1 MTQHP
6 MTDEFIAQRW
16 PDNDTPDGR
25 EEIRLQFDALM
36 DQINRSSVTLFPRWP
51 DAMAAVVIEKTRTLP
66 DRINGLKAAL
76 AGIPPHLL
84 KYQWKADERPHF
96 GNKSVR
102 VEPTDIA
109 GDDGHGF
116 GRQWIARVNHV
127 SKNYVGTL
135 ANFIAAANPDT
146 VGMMIARIEH
156 LESILTERSAD
167 AAEAHRMDARFEA
180 EALANR
186 AGIDIGDDRHMFI
199 DDLAETLNRFSARP
213 VAPAQPDIAALET
226 QLKHLITT
234 RPKKAALAAV
244 DDDMRMWFVA
254 QLTGTA
260 SGRVPLTEIE
270 AMVSRHLMAVPV
282 PQLPELFAQT
292 LDAAIWE
299 DEDKLTP
306 EEAWTILCETPD
318 ITSPAEYP
326 DHALITLEQL
336 RNYMERAHAAPEGW
350 QIVPKEPTGEMK
362 TAGLKTTG
370 MPENTYRDMLAAARG
385 EAIDEDAWL

>member
-1 MTQHP
+1 MKDHP
-6 MTDEFIAQRW
+6 NHPVTDEFIAQRW
-16 PDNDTPDGR
+16 PEIDTPEGR
-25 EEIRLQFDALM
+25 GEIRRQFDALM
-36 DQINRSSVTLFPRWP
+36 EQIRNAAWKPFPRFH
-51 DAMAAVVIEKTRTLP
+51 DHMASIVVEKSRTLP
-66 DRINGLKAAL
+66 DRLNNLKAAL

-135 ANFIAAANPDT
+135 ADFIAAANPDT

-156 LESILTERSAD
+156 LESILLKAQAD
-167 AAEAHRMDARFEA
+167 GKNEEH
-180 EALANR
+180 
-186 AGIDIGDDRHMFI
+186 
-199 DDLAETLNRFSARP
+199 
-213 VAPAQPDIAALET
+213 
-226 QLKHLITT
+226 
-234 RPKKAALAAV
+234 
-244 DDDMRMWFVA
+244 
-254 QLTGTA
+254 
-260 SGRVPLTEIE
+260 
-270 AMVSRHLMAVPV
+270 
-282 PQLPELFAQT
+282 
-292 LDAAIWE
+292 
-299 DEDKLTP
+299 LTP

-318 ITSPAEYP
+318 ITSPEEYP
-326 DHALITLEQL
+326 DHALITFEQL
-336 RNYMERAHAAPEGW
+336 RSFMERAQAVPEGC
-350 QIVPKEPTGEMK
+350 QIVPKEPTEEMK